1 MKDKKE
7 FLTKLKKGTCVLLA
21 CTLIGTFAGCS
32 NKKTSGIE
40 STINALETANNILFE
55 REDGAVLQLLASYNP
70 NTSEETFKAGYI
82 TYDENGVYFDNALTS
97 ITTKISDESRFG
109 HLKFLHASFSSIC
122 NDSQLL
128 NGKLNED
135 EVLQILNGL
144 YLNSRQTYAL
154 KKDNSGELVL
164 YVYLDR
170 ILPNHLMYDAKGT
183 KNVYTIGK
191 DEAIIQGEDTTYS
204 DSEENLDLEPTKA
217 IK

>member
-154 KKDNSGELVL
+154 K
-164 YVYLDR
+164 LDR